1 MLFRA
6 IPLVKAINLKAHTLL
21 RWLSGHKMCVY
32 VMRRGAGGGGSW
44 EGKTYSALV
53 AQCKFPL
60 LSLKSLHFQHFFPS
74 PCVVTRLM
82 APVVLTLLGVSNWI
96 ILKPRMMSKFQAIQ
110 NNIYL
115 FNAIA
120 IKSNF
125 LSFIASF
132 TSLKKGK
139 RTA

>member
-32 VMRRGAGGGGSW
+32 VVRRGAGGGGSG
-44 EGKTYSALV
+44 EEKPYSALIV
-53 AQCKFPL
+53 QRKFPL
-60 LSLKSLHFQHFFPS
+60 LSVKSLHFQHFFPS
-74 PCVVTRLM
+74 LRVVTCLM
-82 APVVLTLLGVSNWI
+82 APVVLALLGLSNWM

-115 FNAIA
+115 FSAIA
-120 IKSNF
+120 IKSHF

-132 TSLKKGK
+132 TSLKKGR